1 MKMIQNRVVGFTLI
15 ELLVVMVILGVAV
28 SLVGSFSID
37 WVDKAKILDEKQAVI
52 RWIRQQSSDAFI
64 KNDSRSFLFDGKA
77 IYRIPNESDMEQAK
91 ITENIIYRC
100 EYLFFHSQFIT
111 FNSNG
116 YTSNDDLTFNIANNV
131 QSLNLTNILSIK
143 DESQAN

>member
-1 MKMIQNRVVGFTLI
+1 MRKIKNRVSGFTLI

-37 WVDKAKILDEKQAVI
+37 WVDKAKVHDEKQAVI

-64 KNDSRSFLFDGKA
+64 KDEARSYLFDGKA
-77 IYRIPNESDMEQAK
+77 IYRISNEIDTEQTQTK
-91 ITENIIYRC
+91 ENIAYRS
-100 EYLFFHSQFIT
+100 EYLFFHTQSIT

-116 YTSNDDLTFNIANNV
+116 YASNQDLRFNIANNE
-131 QSLNLTNILSIK
+131 QSLNLADILSIK
-143 DESQAN
+143 NESQAN

>member
-1 MKMIQNRVVGFTLI
+1 MLSTKNRVNGFTLI

-37 WVDKAKILDEKQAVI
+37 WVDKAKVHDEKQTVI

-64 KNDSRSFLFDGKA
+64 KDEAISYLFDGKA
-77 IYRIPNESDMEQAK
+77 IYRISNEIDTDQ
-91 ITENIIYRC
+91 TQTRENIAYRC
-100 EYLFFHSQFIT
+100 EYLFFHTQFIT

-116 YTSNDDLTFNIANNV
+116 YASNQKLTFNIANNE
-131 QSLNLTNILSIK
+131 QSLNLTEILSIK
-143 DESQAN
+143 NESQAN

>member
-1 MKMIQNRVVGFTLI
+1 MIQNRVVGFTLI

-37 WVDKAKILDEKQAVI
+37 WVDKAKIHDEKQAVI
-52 RWIRQQSSDAFI
+52 RWIRQQSSNAFI
-64 KNDSRSFLFDGKA
+64 KDETSSFLFDGKA
-77 IYRIPNESDMEQAK
+77 IYHLPNESDAEQAK
-91 ITENIIYRC
+91 IKENIVYRC

-116 YTSNDDLTFNIANNV
+116 YTSNNELRFNIANNE
-131 QSLNLTNILSIK
+131 QHLNLTDILSIK